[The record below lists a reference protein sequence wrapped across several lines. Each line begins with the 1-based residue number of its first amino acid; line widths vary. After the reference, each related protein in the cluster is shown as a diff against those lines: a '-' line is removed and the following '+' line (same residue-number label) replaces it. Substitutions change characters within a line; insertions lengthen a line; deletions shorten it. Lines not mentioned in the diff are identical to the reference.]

1 MTSWRYRKD
10 GMDINVQLLRQRDL
24 PGWVFENGVN
34 PLTPAPAP
42 VSAAATPSVVMSET
56 KTDQGHQA
64 EGAATADAVKQE
76 VKDGAGSDA
85 KAESAGSLGLD
96 LKGLES
102 VLQGSGGIDELG
114 KMLAAALEQQAA
126 ATTDAT
132 ASPAPASAPAS
143 ALKESVVEEVKKEE
157 VMADVKQEAVEV
169 KQGESDIK
177 EEGGEQLGKRPAPE
191 PAEQAGPGPGSEAAM
206 QPASKKAK
214 LENGNASAG
223 ENDIGSEVSLHR
235 PVTAPGGTSLTSTL
249 YLDQAERSRIVLE
262 RSQAQRDFLVDGVC
276 CWWQRVFQNRYGL
289 KLVPALLCCLPGD
302 CGQRT

>member
-1 MTSWRYRKD
+1 
-10 GMDINVQLLRQRDL
+10 MDINVQLLRQRDL

-42 VSAAATPSVVMSET
+42 VSAAATPSVVLSES
-56 KTDQGHQA
+56 KTEQGQQA
-64 EGAATADAVKQE
+64 EGAATADAVQQE

-85 KAESAGSLGLD
+85 KAGSAGSLGLD

-126 ATTDAT
+126 ANTDAT
-132 ASPAPASAPAS
+132 ASPASAPAS

-235 PVTAPGGTSLTSTL
+235 PVTAPGGTSLTLSL

-276 CWWQRVFQNRYGL
+276 CGWQRVFQNEYGL
-289 KLVPALLCCLPGD
+289 KLVPALLSCLPGD
-302 CGQRT
+302 CGHRT

>member
-1 MTSWRYRKD
+1 
-10 GMDINVQLLRQRDL
+10 MDINVQLLRQRDL

-42 VSAAATPSVVMSET
+42 VSAAATPSMVLSEANT
-56 KTDQGHQA
+56 EQGHQA

-76 VKDGAGSDA
+76 VKDRAGSDA

-96 LKGLES
+96 LQGLES

-132 ASPAPASAPAS
+132 ASPTPALAPAS
-143 ALKESVVEEVKKEE
+143 ALKKSVVEEVKKE

-169 KQGESDIK
+169 KQGTPDIK
-177 EEGGEQLGKRPAPE
+177 EEGGDQLGKRPAPE
-191 PAEQAGPGPGSEAAM
+191 PAEQAGPGPGSEAAV

-214 LENGNASAG
+214 LENGNVSAG
-223 ENDIGSEVSLHR
+223 ENDIGFEVSLHR
-235 PVTAPGGTSLTSTL
+235 PATASGGTSLALTL
-249 YLDQAERSRIVLE
+249 Y
-262 RSQAQRDFLVDGVC
+262 
-276 CWWQRVFQNRYGL
+276 
-289 KLVPALLCCLPGD
+289 
-302 CGQRT
+302 